1 MLKIQKLKTNYN
13 ILNKALILLDP
24 NCIILYLN
32 EVGVKILTTKKK
44 DLIGTNI
51 LLHLPTKIRS
61 FILPIIKYVKKN
73 KRQKSSYIYRSDS
86 PINKQEYPEFKLIL
100 KPIYIN
106 KTNILKK
113 IQLNII
119 PIQTKKKS
127 FFLNSQRISDL
138 SHELRAP
145 LFNIRSFLETLY
157 EYNEQ
162 LDSNQRLEFLEIAT
176 NETNR
181 ISKLVKDILDFAE
194 LEKSKETQISKSPIK
209 NIIKEIIQF
218 NKLTF
223 LNKKFVVLER
233 SENLNN
239 NIICDH
245 HTLVKLLSNILNNAI
260 KFTYPKGIISIQDK
274 VIYSNLLKKN
284 QLNFL
289 LRISIIDTG
298 IGITHKDKIHIFD
311 RFSRANTK
319 HNTIIGSGLGL
330 SIVKETLAKKK
341 QKLNLSTN
349 INRGS
354 SISFNVTTFKQA
366 GEGT

>member
-1 MLKIQKLKTNYN
+1 MLKIQKLKNNYN
-13 ILNKALILLDP
+13 LLTKALILLDP

-32 EVGVKILTTKKK
+32 EIGVKILTTKKK

-51 LLHLPTKIRS
+51 LLHLPIKIRS
-61 FILPIIKYVKKN
+61 SILPIIKYVKKN
-73 KRQKSSYIYRSDS
+73 KRQKISYLYNSDS
-86 PINKQEYPEFKLIL
+86 LINNQDYPKFKLIL
-100 KPIYIN
+100 KPIYID
-106 KTNILKK
+106 KTDTLKK

-119 PIQTKKKS
+119 PIQNKKKS

-145 LFNIRSFLETLY
+145 LFNIKSFLETLY
-157 EYNEQ
+157 EYNDQ
-162 LDSNQRLEFLEIAT
+162 LNSNERLEFLEIAT

-194 LEKSKETQISKSPIK
+194 LEKSKEAQISKSPIK

-223 LNKKFVVLER
+223 FNKKFILLER
-233 SENLNN
+233 SENFNT
-239 NIICDH
+239 IVCDYY
-245 HTLVKLLSNILNNAI
+245 TLITLLSNILNNAI

-274 VIYSNLLKKN
+274 LIYSSFLKRD
-284 QLNFL
+284 QINFF

-319 HNTIIGSGLGL
+319 QNTIMGSGLGL

-349 INRGS
+349 ICRGS
-354 SISFNVTTFKQA
+354 SMSFNFTTFK
-366 GEGT
+366 